1 MPTRILIVEDE
12 PNIVES
18 LSFLLEREGFE
29 VGIATDGE
37 IAIQYLDKTPPEI
50 MILDVMLPKRNGFEI
65 LRYVRSNATLRDL
78 LVIVLT
84 AKGQQKDH
92 QTAEQLGADAF
103 ITKPFSNQDM
113 IAQVHRIASRLNREA
128 GENNGP

>member
-37 IAIQYLDKTPPEI
+37 IAIQSLDKTPPEI
-50 MILDVMLPKRNGFEI
+50 MILDVMLPKRNGF
-65 LRYVRSNATLRDL
+65 
-78 LVIVLT
+78 
-84 AKGQQKDH
+84 
-92 QTAEQLGADAF
+92 
-103 ITKPFSNQDM
+103 
-113 IAQVHRIASRLNREA
+113 
-128 GENNGP
+128 

>member
-37 IAIQYLDKTPPEI
+37 IAIQCLNKTPPEI

-113 IAQVHRIASRLNREA
+113 IAQVH
-128 GENNGP
+128 PD